1 MGGSLRLKAGLE
13 VTQPLKEDL
22 MEPQLF
28 TSPFQDPMSSEA
40 VGVDE
45 DMTALTSEW
54 GWGQG
59 LFGESR
65 CFTGWV
71 EIKEKNSNPGFE
83 GGKPR

>member
-1 MGGSLRLKAGLE
+1 
-13 VTQPLKEDL
+13 
-22 MEPQLF
+22 
-28 TSPFQDPMSSEA
+28 MSSEA

-83 GGKPR
+83 DRKPR